1 MAAGASMASRARR
14 TSMTA
19 APALT
24 GDLFSPQE
32 SGSGGSQQVKMGTD
46 EMVLSM
52 HFENVD
58 LECPFSSDYS
68 YPTATSAA
76 VGKELRRIVSSGEF
90 RSGARP
96 GVPEAGLVT
105 KLCIA
110 GGSRMT
116 HAYVCAV
123 VELLQS
129 QDPADAEFAESLR
142 SCPIALY
149 LLPTG
154 GEASDNVLA
163 EYIGRADGWYSRHI
177 LNTLSS
183 QVPAYR
189 TYPHQ
194 FASV

>member
-1 MAAGASMASRARR
+1 MTQPPAGDYEIEGPGRHR
-14 TSMTA
+14 TI
-19 APALT
+19 
-24 GDLFSPQE
+24 QE
-32 SGSGGSQQVKMGTD
+32 
-46 EMVLSM
+46 
-52 HFENVD
+52 FNVHD
-58 LECPFSSDYS
+58 
-68 YPTATSAA
+68 
-76 VGKELRRIVSSGEF
+76 
-90 RSGARP
+90 

-129 QDPADAEFAESLR
+129 QDPADAEFVESLR

-177 LNTLSS
+177 LNALSS
-183 QVPAYR
+183 QVPAHP
-189 TYPHQ
+189 YPHQ
-194 FASV
+194 FSSI